1 MDSMR
6 IGCGTGWWG
15 DKLDASEVLVERG
28 NINYLA
34 ADMLAELTLSIHQRI
49 RAKNDKLGYVQ
60 QIEPLFKGILKGAA
74 EKGIK
79 VITNGG
85 AANPEGGADSVVAIA
100 KEMGVKGLTIGAITG
115 DDIMPIL
122 DDIRSRGWKFTNLDT
137 GEQDIDRVRDKIVAA
152 NVYTGADQVI
162 ESLKAG
168 CQIIIGGRL
177 SDNSLYVGPVMHEF
191 GWDFTAPHVDR
202 IASAI
207 LVAHLLECGAVVTGL
222 LSSIWKEIPEPW
234 KIGHPI
240 AEFYENG
247 DAIITK
253 PPNTGGK
260 VNQWTIKDQMVYEVH
275 DPNNYIMPDGISD
288 FTSAKVEEV
297 GPDQVKIS
305 QVRGKPR
312 PDTLK
317 VCIGFRDGFI
327 TETGCYVSWPDAWE
341 KAQAVTEVIKRR
353 AKDVYQIEAEEFLVD
368 YVGVNSLAG
377 PSAPPP
383 DPEINEI
390 YVRIA
395 VKTRDQE
402 NAAKVRALGGD
413 VAGGSLPAGTAFHTP
428 LGTRPVVSLWP
439 TLVPRSEVHEKLILK
454 KTE

>member
-1 MDSMR
+1 MKTMR

-28 NINYLA
+28 NIRYLA

-60 QIEPLFKGILKGAA
+60 QIEELFKRILRGAV
-74 EKGIK
+74 EKDVK

-85 AANPEGGADSVVAIA
+85 AANPQGAAKAVAAIA
-100 KEMGVKGLTIGAITG
+100 EEMGLQGVTIGAITG
-115 DDIMPIL
+115 DDIMANL
-122 DDIRSRGWKFTNLDT
+122 DDIRGKGWKFTNLDT
-137 GEQDIDRVRDKIVAA
+137 GEEDIENVRDRIVAA

-162 ESLKAG
+162 EALKAD
-168 CQIIIGGRL
+168 CQIILGGRL
-177 SDNSLYVGPVMHEF
+177 SDNAMYVGPVMHEF
-191 GWDFTAPHVDR
+191 GWDFTAPYVDR

-207 LVAHLLECGAVVTGL
+207 LVGHLLECGGIATGL
-222 LSSIWKEIPEPW
+222 LSSIWNEIPEPW

-247 DAIITK
+247 DAIISK
-253 PPNTGGK
+253 APNTGGK

-305 QVRGKPR
+305 QVKGKPR

-327 TETGCYVSWPDAWE
+327 TETGCYVTWPNAWE
-341 KAQAVTEVIKRR
+341 KAQAVAEVIKRR
-353 AKDVYQIEAEEFLVD
+353 AKNVYQIEAEEFLVD
-368 YVGVNSLAG
+368 YVGVNSLGG
-377 PSAPPP
+377 PTAPPP
-383 DPEINEI
+383 NPEINEI

-395 VKTRDQE
+395 VKTKDKE

-413 VAGGSLPAGTAFHTP
+413 VAGGGLPAGTAFHTP

-439 TLVPRSEVHEKLILK
+439 TLVPRSEVHEKLIIRRTK
-454 KTE
+454 

>member
-1 MDSMR
+1 MRTMR
-6 IGCGTGWWG
+6 IGCGTGYWG

-60 QIEPLFKGILKGAA
+60 QIEPLFKGILKEAT
-74 EKGIK
+74 EKDIK
-79 VITNGG
+79 LITNGG
-85 AANPEGGADSVVAIA
+85 AANPEGGADAISAIA
-100 KEMGVKGLTIGAITG
+100 SELGVKGLTIGAITG
-115 DDIMPIL
+115 DDIMPVL
-122 DDIRSRGWKFTNLDT
+122 DDIRSKGWKFTNLDT
-137 GEQDIDRVRDKIVAA
+137 GEEDIEHIRDEIVAA
-152 NVYTGADQVI
+152 NVYTGAEQVI
-162 ESLKAG
+162 EALKAG
-168 CQIIIGGRL
+168 CQIIIAGRL
-177 SDNSLYVGPVMHEF
+177 SDNSMYVGPVMHEF
-191 GWDFTAPHVDR
+191 GWDFTAPFVDR
-202 IASAI
+202 IASVI
-207 LVAHLLECGAVVTGL
+207 LVAHLLECGSAGTGH

-253 PPNTGGK
+253 PPNTGGS
-260 VNQWTIKDQMVYEVH
+260 VNQWTIKDQMVYEVL
-275 DPNNYIMPDGISD
+275 DPNNYLMPDGISD

-327 TETGCYVSWPDAWE
+327 TETGCYVTWPDAWE
-341 KAQAVTEVIKRR
+341 KAQAVADIIKRR
-353 AKDVYQIEAEEFLVD
+353 AKETYKIEAEDFLVD
-368 YVGVNSLAG
+368 FIGVNSLAG
-377 PSAPPP
+377 PVAPPP
-383 DPEINEI
+383 DPDINEI
-390 YVRIA
+390 HVRIA
-395 VKTRDQE
+395 VKTKDQK

-413 VAGGSLPAGTAFHTP
+413 VAGCSLPAGTAFHP
-428 LGTRPVVSLWP
+428 PMGTRPVISLWP
-439 TLVPRSEVHEKLILK
+439 TLVPRTEVNEKLIIK